1 MIAGSMASFA
11 ERGNVHKT
19 ADTDQLGTSA
29 IVAFIVLLICAV
41 PASAHGAAL
50 KDSYVERESVQG
62 LPLEV
67 VGSTVGAGNE
77 AGEPVPKP
85 VSPGGHTVWLEWEAE
100 STGFVTVS
108 TCGSEVPTVVGVY
121 QGSNL
126 QNLTELG
133 AVANFGLECT
143 PITHGVTFHAI
154 AGLKYEIL
162 VDGNVFFV
170 PPSPPLSGEGA
181 ISLRIEATPPPA
193 NDAFA
198 DALEL
203 TGRFTEEPDGARSY
217 FGETF
222 GYNWGATSE
231 TAEPLRQTGSEPP
244 SVWYR
249 WTAPESGPARVAVG
263 GAFGRQIWLGVY
275 SGNSL
280 GSLQPLGAGADFVE
294 FPANTGATYRI
305 VVDGASGEGAD
316 AMSSFGIRVSMRLP
330 PSPRPVPAAP
340 TVPIDSLAP
349 ETTLRKRQVGL
360 KARAASFAFV
370 SSEAGATFRCKLDR
384 HREVA
389 CSSPKAYRRLGYGKH
404 TFKVRAVDAAGN
416 ADRTPATFRFSIPRF
431 VGHDSRAFSS
441 NPPR

>member
-1 MIAGSMASFA
+1 V
-11 ERGNVHKT
+11 RKT
-19 ADTDQLGTSA
+19 ADADQLGISA
-29 IVAFIVLLICAV
+29 IVAFVVLLVCAV

-50 KDSYVERESVQG
+50 KDNYAERESVQG
-62 LPLEV
+62 LPLDV

-85 VSPGGHTVWLEWEAE
+85 LSPGGHTVWLEWEAE

-121 QGSNL
+121 KGSDL
-126 QNLTELG
+126 QHLTELG

-170 PPSPPLSGEGA
+170 PPSAPLSGEGA
-181 ISLRIEATPPPA
+181 VSLRIEATPPPA
-193 NDAFA
+193 NDDFA
-198 DALEL
+198 DASDL

-231 TAEPLRQTGSEPP
+231 AGEPVRQIGPEPP

-249 WTAPESGPARVAVG
+249 WTAPESGPARIAVS

-275 SGNSL
+275 SGDSL
-280 GSLQPLGAGADFVE
+280 GSLQPLGADADFIE
-294 FPANTGATYRI
+294 FPANSGATYRI
-305 VVDGASGEGAD
+305 AVDGAGEGAD
-316 AMSSFGIRVSMRLP
+316 GMSSFGIRVSMRLA
-330 PSPRPVPAAP
+330 PSPRPAPAMP

-349 ETTLRKRQVGL
+349 ETTLRKKQVRRR
-360 KARAASFAFV
+360 ARTASFAFL
-370 SSEAGATFRCKLDR
+370 SGEAGATFRCKLDR
-384 HREVA
+384 GREVA
-389 CSSPKAYRRLGYGKH
+389 CSSPKTYTRLDYGKH

-416 ADRTPATFRFSIPRF
+416 PDRTPATFRFSIPRF
-431 VGHDSRAFSS
+431 VGHDSSS
-441 NPPR
+441 NPPQ